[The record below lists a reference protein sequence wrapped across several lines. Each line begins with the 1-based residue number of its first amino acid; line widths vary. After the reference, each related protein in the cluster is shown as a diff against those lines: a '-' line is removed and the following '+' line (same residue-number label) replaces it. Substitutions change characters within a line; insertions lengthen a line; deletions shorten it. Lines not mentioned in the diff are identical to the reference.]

1 MSERGV
7 GCVSHHGVGIMIA
20 GTNGVGWEKFSKF
33 SGGGMGFG
41 INCAGTDGDGGSLG
55 NSMQLGL

>member
-1 MSERGV
+1 M
-7 GCVSHHGVGIMIA
+7 SHHGVGIMIA